1 MIGAP
6 EHPYADDGFRHLS
19 ADFPALSKWNCLT
32 VWRGS
37 IAHGTYVPN
46 DDPLSI
52 DDKDLIGICIPPA
65 DHYVGLR
72 EFGSRGTEEI
82 MSDPW
87 DIVVY
92 EHRKALR
99 LLAKGNPNMLCMLW
113 APPEFTTHYTAAGEA
128 LLACRE
134 LFATQAAFPAF
145 RGYAQSQL
153 KKMQKGVYHG
163 YMGEKRKA
171 LVDEFGFDTKNASH
185 LIRILQQG
193 IDFMRTGELEVYR
206 SDAAELLAIKRGEF
220 SYEHIK
226 ARAEKL
232 DWTLEQAGRRSPLPE
247 KPDWDA
253 INTLAVHMYEMQ
265 RLEAG

>member
-1 MIGAP
+1 
-6 EHPYADDGFRHLS
+6 
-19 ADFPALSKWNCLT
+19 

-65 DHYVGLR
+65 DHYMGLR
-72 EFGSRGTEEI
+72 SFGSRGTEEI

-113 APPEFTTHYTAAGEA
+113 ATAEFTTHYTSAGEA
-128 LLACRE
+128 LLASRE
-134 LFATQAAFPAF
+134 LFATKAAYPAF

-153 KKMQKGVYHG
+153 KKMSKGVYHG
-163 YMGEKRKA
+163 YMGEKRRA
-171 LVDEFGFDTKNASH
+171 LVDKFGYDTKNASH
-185 LIRILQQG
+185 LIRILRQG
-193 IDFMRTGELEVYR
+193 ITFMETGEVEVYR
-206 SDAAELLAIKRGEF
+206 SDADELLDIKRGEYT
-220 SYEHIK
+220 YEQIK
-226 ARAEKL
+226 WSAEALDRELARAGDES
-232 DWTLEQAGRRSPLPE
+232 TLPE
-247 KPDWDA
+247 VPDWDA
-253 INTLAVHMYEMQ
+253 INKLAVYMYECQ
-265 RLEAG
+265 RGLA

>member
-1 MIGAP
+1 MIEAP

-19 ADFPALSKWNCLT
+19 ADFLALSRWNCLT

-37 IAHGTYVPN
+37 VAHGTYVPN

-65 DHYVGLR
+65 DHYLGLR

-82 MSDPW
+82 VADPW

-99 LLAKGNPNMLCMLW
+99 LLAKGNPNMLAMLW
-113 APPEFTTHYTAAGEA
+113 APSEFTTHYTAAGEA

-134 LFATQAAFPAF
+134 LFATKAVYPAF

-153 KKMQKGVYHG
+153 KKMGKGVYHG
-163 YMGEKRKA
+163 YMGVKRRA
-171 LVDEFGFDTKNASH
+171 LVDQFGYDTKNASH
-185 LIRILQQG
+185 LIRILRQG
-193 IDFMRTGELEVYR
+193 IDFMLTGDLEVYR
-206 SDAAELLAIKRGEF
+206 SDAEELLAIKRGEW
-220 SYEHIK
+220 SYEEVK
-226 ARAEKL
+226 LLAEEL
-232 DWTLEQAGRRSPLPE
+232 DNTLRSAGDDSPLPE

-253 INTLAVHMYEMQ
+253 INKLAVHMYECQ
-265 RLEAG
+265 RGLA